1 MIRTSAG
8 EEEHRR
14 QDFSADDDDLTMTA
28 TSTSEQ
34 SKIMTKEK
42 AEEGQTKYLKKQV
55 KMVMFCSMSDN
66 I

>member
-42 AEEGQTKYLKKQV
+42 LRKDKQ
-55 KMVMFCSMSDN
+55 N